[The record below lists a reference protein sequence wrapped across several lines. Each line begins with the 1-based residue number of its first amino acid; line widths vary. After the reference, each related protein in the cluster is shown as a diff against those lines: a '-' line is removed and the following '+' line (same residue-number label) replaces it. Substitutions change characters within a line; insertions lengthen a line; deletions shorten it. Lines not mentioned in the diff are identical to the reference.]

1 MEKVAKWLRRL
12 TNELEPFISKERLQF
27 ITEEL
32 EAAEYGVVFDLILYL
47 RSEHNVPVSDEF
59 RNEAE
64 FCSNQ
69 MRIDISRYLPA

>member
-32 EAAEYGVVFDLILYL
+32 K
-47 RSEHNVPVSDEF
+47 R
-59 RNEAE
+59 RNIA
-64 FCSNQ
+64 SY
-69 MRIDISRYLPA
+69 ST